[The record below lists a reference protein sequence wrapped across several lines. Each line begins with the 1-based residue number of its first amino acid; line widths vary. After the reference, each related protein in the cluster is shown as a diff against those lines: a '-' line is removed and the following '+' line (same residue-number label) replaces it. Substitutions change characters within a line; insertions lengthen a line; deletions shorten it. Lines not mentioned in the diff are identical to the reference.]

1 MIQQLINGWKGKY
14 AFSNL
19 NLVSQNGNSIVVNA
33 ELNDKYY
40 KLLLI
45 NKDNLDVL
53 TFQAMSYAVGKAGI
67 PLSFI
72 PKCEV
77 KSKGNIVQIC
87 GHPYSI
93 DHLFE
98 ILFNSLRWDEC

>member
-1 MIQQLINGWKGKY
+1 MIQQLINGWKEKY

-19 NLVSQNGNSIVVNA
+19 NLVSQNENSIVVNA

-53 TFQAMSYAVGKAGI
+53 TFQAMSYAVEKAGI

-77 KSKGNIVQIC
+77 KIKGNIIQVC

-93 DHLFE
+93 DYIFMV
-98 ILFNSLRWDEC
+98 LFNDVR